1 MLCNEYI
8 TLIHSPIDGYLG
20 YLFSIIKNATMN
32 ILVPVV
38 WFSTPRMNS
47 QLLSQIGKP

>member
-1 MLCNEYI
+1 MYHMLCNEYI

-20 YLFSIIKNATMN
+20 YLFPIIKNATMN

-38 WFSTPRMNS
+38 IVFS
-47 QLLSQIGKP
+47 LSE